1 MLCSVIV
8 RRLKEGA
15 TYEDFREAWAP
26 DTGFGVPVRVMNARS
41 LDDDAEIISVGL
53 VDLPKDQLP
62 EMLDRVAAS
71 EAKRHDKIAHVIER
85 TVHRGIY
92 EIVDDNDL
100 S

>member
-8 RRLKEGA
+8 RRLKDGA
-15 TYEDFREAWAP
+15 TYEDFRETWVP

-41 LDDDAEIISVGL
+41 LDDDAEVISIGL
-53 VDLPKDQLP
+53 VDLPKADLP
-62 EMLDRVAAS
+62 EMLERVAVS